1 MNGKAWTANPLLVG
15 LLVLAL
21 GVPSAF
27 AAGDKKSDD
36 ISPEANAI
44 AAPPAGGSLNDDPC
58 PRKPL
63 PANNDKHDMSP
74 AARPLPG
81 PPSPDSFKADPC
93 YPDLYDSAAELKIYN
108 CDAACMTYSNA
119 TFGSAAY
126 PSDRHMIL
134 RPRPPV
140 ELGRRLYDRGAYD
153 PSPTWFG
160 AENPIGFHFMSF
172 GDFRIAGAVNDN
184 GKAAPNGKTEQ
195 SSIATRLNLD
205 MDMQFTATERI
216 HAFVRPL
223 DKNGS
228 FTSYQIDGGVKDKFI
243 HKLDFNLDTLFFEG
257 DIGAMR
263 QGFTGHTN
271 SMDLPFAIGK
281 FPMITQNG
289 VWIEDAFDGAAFS
302 ITARNSPSLDI
313 SNTDFTFFAGFNKVA
328 TAADP
333 TGKAKL
339 FGMAGFADLLRGYLE
354 YGYGFTDADVSGHS
368 YHNLTAAFS
377 KRYHDHVANSV
388 RLIGNFGQKGVA
400 GVKTADG
407 FLVLIENSL
416 VPTRHFAWSTV
427 NPLNF
432 VPYLNLFAGFKNPQ
446 SLARGGDAGGV
457 LRNTGITFES
467 DGLTGYPTLD
477 ATARDSYGGALG
489 LEYLF
494 TNLDRQIVVEAA
506 TVQRRGNNA
515 LGAEHAIGAHYQ
527 HPFTSTWIIRFD
539 AMKGWRQGR
548 KDIFG
553 ARVEL
558 RRKF

>member
-1 MNGKAWTANPLLVG
+1 MNGKAWTANPFLIGTLL
-15 LLVLAL
+15 LAL
-21 GVPSAF
+21 GAGCASVPHVE
-27 AAGDKKSDD
+27 KSEPSPCVPKPLPPPSSEHSM
-36 ISPEANAI
+36 SPEARLLPE
-44 AAPPAGGSLNDDPC
+44 APDASLFKPDPC
-58 PRKPL
+58 NR
-63 PANNDKHDMSP
+63 
-74 AARPLPG
+74 
-81 PPSPDSFKADPC
+81 
-93 YPDLYDSAAELKIYN
+93 DLYNAEEELKV
-108 CDAACMTYSNA
+108 YS
-119 TFGSAAY
+119 GKK
-126 PSDRHMIL
+126 MID
-134 RPRPPV
+134 RPRPPI
-140 ELGRRLYDRGAYD
+140 EWGLRLYDYGAYT
-153 PSPTWFG
+153 PRPTWLG
-160 AENPIGFHFMSF
+160 EKNPIGFHFMSF
-172 GDFRIAGAVNDN
+172 GDFRIAGAYNDN
-184 GKAAPNGKTEQ
+184 GKADSNGKTEQ
-195 SSIATRLNLD
+195 SQIAARLNLD
-205 MDMQFTATERI
+205 MDAQFTATERI
-216 HAFVRPL
+216 HMFVRPI
-223 DKNGS
+223 DKNGV
-228 FTSYQIDGGVKDKFI
+228 FTSYQVDGQVKDKFV
-243 HKLDFNLDTLFFEG
+243 HDLDFNIDTLFFEG
-257 DIGAMR
+257 DLGAMR
-263 QGFTGHTN
+263 QGWSGHTN
-271 SMDLPFAIGK
+271 SMDLPFAIGR

-289 VWIEDAFDGAAFS
+289 VWIEDAFDGGAFS
-302 ITARNSPSLDI
+302 ITARNSPTRDI
-313 SNTDFTFFAGFNKVA
+313 SNMDFTFFAGFNKVA

-339 FGMAGFADLLRGYLE
+339 FGMAGFADVGYGYLE

-368 YHNLTAAFS
+368 YHNLTVAFS
-377 KRYHDHVANSV
+377 KRYHDHVANTV

-407 FLVLIENSL
+407 VLVLVENSL
-416 VPTRHFAWSTV
+416 VPMRHFVWSTV

-432 VPYLNLFAGFKNPQ
+432 VPYFNFFAGFKNPQ

-477 ATARDSYGGALG
+477 ATAHDSYGGALG

-515 LGAEHAIGAHYQ
+515 LGAEHAIGARYQ